1 VALAVLQYRPVSTL
15 PPTVL
20 YTSFAAM
27 SLATH
32 VLNIWCSM
40 VAGGGACCLLDGLVG
55 GGGSAAAA
63 AAADCDLTPGKV
75 GLG

>member
-1 VALAVLQYRPVSTL
+1 MP
-15 PPTVL
+15 
-20 YTSFAAM
+20 
-27 SLATH
+27 LATH

-55 GGGSAAAA
+55 GGGSTA
-63 AAADCDLTPGKV
+63 AAADCALTPGKV